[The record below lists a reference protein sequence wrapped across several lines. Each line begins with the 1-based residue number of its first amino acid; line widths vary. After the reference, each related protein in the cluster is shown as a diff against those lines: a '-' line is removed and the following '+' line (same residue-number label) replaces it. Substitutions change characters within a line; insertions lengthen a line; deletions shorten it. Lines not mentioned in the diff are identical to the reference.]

1 MEHGAHANLR
11 RPQRCARR
19 AGAWLCDGACGA
31 CVMVSSA
38 CRGGWLGNH
47 LVAQQ
52 REFAG
57 WIRCSNARKAVWLD
71 GDRRRSCAD
80 LVCHWVS
87 EEWLMV
93 GGWRLA
99 QPRPRQNGCA
109 IPISARAAS
118 HVPPPPRPP
127 HVPPH
132 VHHHHHHS
140 HHRQI
145 QRPRVPETTLLA
157 DILLSV
163 PKIILHLRPRMC
175 TFPSRIIACTF
186 HF

>member
-1 MEHGAHANLR
+1 VSMEHGAHANLR

-31 CVMVSSA
+31 CIMVSSA

-109 IPISARAAS
+109 IPISVRAAS

-127 HVPPH
+127 HV
-132 VHHHHHHS
+132 HHTFTTTTTATTARYRGHES
-140 HHRQI
+140 RKQPYLPI
-145 QRPRVPETTLLA
+145 FSCLYPRSFCICALVCALFLLE
-157 DILLSV
+157 L
-163 PKIILHLRPRMC
+163 
-175 TFPSRIIACTF
+175 
-186 HF
+186 

>member
-11 RPQRCARR
+11 QPQRCARR
-19 AGAWLCDGACGA
+19 AGAWLCDGAG
-31 CVMVSSA
+31 VSL
-38 CRGGWLGNH
+38 RGVRYGFECLPRGWLGNH
-47 LVAQQ
+47 FVAQQ
-52 REFAG
+52 RKFGG
-57 WIRCSNARKAVWLD
+57 WIRCSNAARKAVWLD

-93 GGWRLA
+93 GGSRLA

-127 HVPPH
+127 HV
-132 VHHHHHHS
+132 HHHHHS

-145 QRPRVPETTLLA
+145 QRPRVPEITLLA
-157 DILLSV
+157 DILLSA
-163 PKIILHLRPRMC
+163 PKMVLHLRPRMC
-175 TFPSRIIACTF
+175 TLPSRIIACTF